1 MIPLGAEFE
10 QSDQETPE
18 RVVIAG
24 RGPFPL
30 RPDQV
35 LPGMPG
41 NYGIT
46 LIRVFCATTVFA
58 FSLGLMRAVPNMGM
72 AAAVIPLWCMALGSL
87 VDGYR
92 GALRGIILSVVYPIY
107 CAIWLAVTFGIFWA
121 YVLVHTLIAGDQI
134 IW

>member
-1 MIPLGAEFE
+1 VIPLGAEFE
-10 QSDQETPE
+10 QEEKETPE
-18 RVVIAG
+18 TVVIAG

-35 LPGMPG
+35 LPAMPG
-41 NYGIT
+41 KYGIT
-46 LIRVFCATTVFA
+46 LFRVFCSTTIFA
-58 FSLGLMRAVPNMGM
+58 FSLGIMRAVPNMGM
-72 AAAVIPLWCMALGSL
+72 VAFVIPLWCMALGSL

-107 CAIWLAVTFGIFWA
+107 CAIWLAVIFGIFWA